1 MPQGDNYLFYLVVI
15 TISHL
20 IITADVKLN
29 VKVVLDFHLSIHQS
43 LKLVKSI
50 LKFKNH

>member
-15 TISHL
+15 TISYL

-29 VKVVLDFHLSIHQS
+29 VKGVVDFHFSIHQS
-43 LKLVKSI
+43 LKFVISI